1 MKSFPRSVRIIFVT
15 ATALIGFLFSQNSS
29 IIIVTGNVHG
39 QLDPCGWPKK
49 PLGGLSKKYTTIKQL
64 NQQGLDPLILDAGDL
79 LFKYSVL
86 PDSSRNSDLFNASKI
101 LKGYEKIGCDV
112 INVGKLELSGGL
124 SFLLK
129 QKSSSQIPFI
139 SANLETE
146 KSHKLIFDPFII
158 ITKEDLQFGIIG
170 LTNLTEV
177 SEDGVIARDYIK
189 EGNKYI
195 SKLKNKVDFIILL
208 INSERSSY
216 KKLPQY
222 FPGAD
227 IIFTSGSKM
236 LTRPS
241 MKQEENGPFLFS
253 SGREG
258 RYLNK
263 VTLNFLNKN
272 NNKSFINKTYLQ
284 SRIKYQKR
292 RLDRYMDKFPN
303 QTYEEAYKGQGD
315 ILSIFKESKIEVER
329 MQKELTKKQNNLEF
343 ENLPMGSS
351 IIDDLKMLDFVDKAL
366 IERKALIKKK

>member
-1 MKSFPRSVRIIFVT
+1 
-15 ATALIGFLFSQNSS
+15 
-29 IIIVTGNVHG
+29 
-39 QLDPCGWPKK
+39 
-49 PLGGLSKKYTTIKQL
+49 
-64 NQQGLDPLILDAGDL
+64 
-79 LFKYSVL
+79 
-86 PDSSRNSDLFNASKI
+86 
-101 LKGYEKIGCDV
+101 V

-146 KSHKLIFDPFII
+146 KFHKLIFDPFII

-241 MKQEENGPFLFS
+241 MKQEKNGPFLFS

>member
-1 MKSFPRSVRIIFVT
+1 M
-15 ATALIGFLFSQNSS
+15 
-29 IIIVTGNVHG
+29 
-39 QLDPCGWPKK
+39 
-49 PLGGLSKKYTTIKQL
+49 
-64 NQQGLDPLILDAGDL
+64 
-79 LFKYSVL
+79 
-86 PDSSRNSDLFNASKI
+86 
-101 LKGYEKIGCDV
+101 

-146 KSHKLIFDPFII
+146 NSHKLIFDPFII
-158 ITKEDLQFGIIG
+158 ITKMDLQFGIIG

-177 SEDGVIARDYIK
+177 SEDGVIGRDYIK

-195 SKLKNKVDFIILL
+195 SKLINKVDFIILL

-216 KKLPQY
+216 AKLPQY

-241 MKQEENGPFLFS
+241 MKQEEDGPFLFS

-263 VTLNFLNKN
+263 ITLNFLNKN
-272 NNKSFINKTYLQ
+272 DNNKYFINKTYLQ
-284 SRIKYQKR
+284 SRIKYEKR
-292 RLDRYMDKFPN
+292 RLGRYMDKFPN
-303 QTYEEAYKGQGD
+303 QTYEEAYKGQDD

-329 MQKELTKKQNNLEF
+329 MQKVLTKKQNNLEF

-351 IIDDLKMLDFVDKAL
+351 IMDDLIMLDFVDKAL
-366 IERKALIKKK
+366 VERKALIKKK

>member
-1 MKSFPRSVRIIFVT
+1 M
-15 ATALIGFLFSQNSS
+15 
-29 IIIVTGNVHG
+29 H
-39 QLDPCGWPKK
+39 
-49 PLGGLSKKYTTIKQL
+49 
-64 NQQGLDPLILDAGDL
+64 QQGLDPLILDAGDL

-101 LKGYEKIGCDV
+101 LKGYERIGCDV

-146 KSHKLIFDPFII
+146 NSHKLIFDPFII
-158 ITKEDLQFGIIG
+158 ISKEDLQFGIIG
-170 LTNLTEV
+170 LTNLTENSGEGLV
-177 SEDGVIARDYIK
+177 ARDYII

-241 MKQEENGPFLFS
+241 MKQEEEGPFLFS

-263 VTLNFLNKN
+263 VELNFLNN
-272 NNKSFINKTYLQ
+272 NDNKYKSFINKTYLQ

-303 QTYEEAYKGQGD
+303 QTYQEAYKGQDD
-315 ILSIFKESKIEVER
+315 ILSIFDESKIEIKR
-329 MQKELTKKQNNLEF
+329 MQKVLTKKQNNLEF

-351 IIDDLKMLDFVDKAL
+351 IIDDLIMLDFVDKAL

>member
-1 MKSFPRSVRIIFVT
+1 MKSFPRTVRIIFIT
-15 ATALIGFLFSQNSS
+15 AAALIGFLFSQNSS